1 MDFSELRHARERLGL
16 SLSDIADRTKIRTT
30 ILGAI
35 ENNEIDHLPPP
46 IFTRGFV
53 RAYAREVGLDPQAF
67 SEPPALSQPVVAAA
81 GPVRTVEAAF
91 EDRSE
96 RYNVSERDT
105 SSLVTAGL
113 IVVVGLLFLFSDPW
127 KAASPSNDD
136 TAATPAGPAATDGTA
151 VHGAVATTGATR
163 PAVPSGPRSPNMR
176 IDLAPQGPCWIEA
189 TADGE
194 RVIYKLLNAGD
205 RYAIEG
211 YEDLVLRIGEPGAL
225 AFSINGAKGRPL
237 GPAGQPTT
245 VRITRENSRTFVVGS

>member
-16 SLSDIADRTKIRTT
+16 SLGDIADRTKVRAT

-35 ENNEIDHLPPP
+35 ENNDVDHLPPP

-53 RAYAREVGLDPQAF
+53 KAYAREVGLDPQAF
-67 SEPPALSQPVVAAA
+67 AEPLATPEPVLAAA
-81 GPVRTVEAAF
+81 DDARGVDVVF

-96 RYNVSERDT
+96 RYNVSERDA
-105 SSLVTAGL
+105 SSLVTAVL
-113 IVVVGLLFLFSDPW
+113 IVIAGLLFLLTDPW
-127 KAASPSNDD
+127 KSSTSSTENTAANPAASSS
-136 TAATPAGPAATDGTA
+136 TDGTA
-151 VHGAVATTGATR
+151 AHEAVATTGATR
-163 PAVPSGPRSPNMR
+163 PAAPPNMR

-205 RYAIEG
+205 RYSIEG
-211 YEDLVLRIGEPGAL
+211 YEDLVLKVGEPGAL
-225 AFSINGAKGRPL
+225 AFTINGAKGRPV

-245 VRITRENSRTFVVGS
+245 VRITRENSHTFTGS

>member
-16 SLSDIADRTKIRTT
+16 SLRDIADRTKIRTT

-35 ENNEIDHLPPP
+35 ENNDVDHLPPP

-53 RAYAREVGLDPQAF
+53 KAYAQEVGLDPQAF
-67 SEPPALSQPVVAAA
+67 SEPPSRPQPLTAAA
-81 GPVRTVEAAF
+81 SDVRPVEAAF

-105 SSLVTAGL
+105 SGAVTAAL
-113 IVVVGLLFLFSDPW
+113 IVVVGLLFLVTDPW
-127 KAASPSNDD
+127 KSSSPSSEN
-136 TAATPAGPAATDGTA
+136 TAAPTGTDGTA
-151 VHGAVATTGATR
+151 VQGAVATTGATR
-163 PAVPSGPRSPNMR
+163 PAAPSIPRTTNLR

-211 YEDLVLRIGEPGAL
+211 YEDLVLRVGEPGAL
-225 AFSINGAKGRPL
+225 TFSINGAQGRPF

-245 VRITRENSRTFVVGS
+245 VHITRENSHTFVGS

>member
-16 SLSDIADRTKIRTT
+16 SLRDIADRTKIRTT

-35 ENNEIDHLPPP
+35 ENNEVDHLPPP

-67 SEPPALSQPVVAAA
+67 AETLAAPQPLAAAA
-81 GPVRTVEAAF
+81 GDVRTIESAF

-96 RYNVSERDT
+96 RYNLSERET
-105 SSLVTAGL
+105 SSAVTAAL
-113 IVVVGLLFLFSDPW
+113 IIVGGLLFILSDPW
-127 KAASPSNDD
+127 KSSSPSTDD
-136 TAATPAGPAATDGTA
+136 TVVATATDGTA
-151 VHGAVATTGATR
+151 DHGAVATTGGTR
-163 PAVPSGPRSPNMR
+163 PTAPPVPQAPNMR

-194 RVIYKLLNAGD
+194 RVIYRLLHAGD

-211 YEDLVLRIGEPGAL
+211 YEDLVLKVGDPAAL
-225 AFSINGAKGRPL
+225 VFSINGAKGRSL
-237 GPAGQPTT
+237 GPAGQSMT
-245 VRITRENSRTFVVGS
+245 VHITRENSREF

>member
-16 SLSDIADRTKIRTT
+16 SLRDIADRTKIRTI

-35 ENNEIDHLPPP
+35 ENNDVDHLPPP

-53 RAYAREVGLDPQAF
+53 KAYAREVGLDPQAF
-67 SEPPALSQPVVAAA
+67 SEPRSMPQPLAAAA
-81 GPVRTVEAAF
+81 GEVRGVEGAF
-91 EDRSE
+91 EDRSD

-105 SSLVTAGL
+105 SSVITAAL
-113 IVVVGLLFLFSDPW
+113 IVVVGLLFLLSDPW
-127 KAASPSNDD
+127 KSSSPPTES
-136 TAATPAGPAATDGTA
+136 TAAPTATDGTA
-151 VHGAVATTGATR
+151 VQGPVATTGTTR
-163 PAVPSGPRSPNMR
+163 PAVPSVPRVPNMR
-176 IDLAPQGPCWIEA
+176 IDLAPHGPCWIEA

-211 YEDLVLRIGEPGAL
+211 YEDLVLRVGEPGAL
-225 AFSINGAKGRPL
+225 TFSINGAKGRPF

-245 VRITRENSRTFVVGS
+245 VHITRENSRTFTQS